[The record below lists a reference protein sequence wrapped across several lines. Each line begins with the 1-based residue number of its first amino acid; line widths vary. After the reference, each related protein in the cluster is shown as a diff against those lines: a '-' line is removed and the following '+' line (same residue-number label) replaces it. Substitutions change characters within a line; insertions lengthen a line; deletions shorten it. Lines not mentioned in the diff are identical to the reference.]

1 MTRTRLIVPAV
12 AGIAAAALVAAC
24 SQQQTDKTAADA
36 GAAVNAA
43 QDATSTA
50 VGQTSAATMGAN
62 TVSGFVG
69 GLAVSDMYELEAAKI
84 AASRS
89 TSADVKALAAM
100 ISTDHTASTAKL
112 KALAPTAAPT
122 VALPTALD
130 ERHKGLIDNL
140 NAASPADFD
149 KVWLTQQAAAHDEA
163 LTLLNGFADNTEA
176 PTLAALAREIT
187 PKVTAHRDRAKAL
200 LDAMH

>member
-1 MTRTRLIVPAV
+1 MIRTFAKPVL
-12 AGIAAAALVAAC
+12 AAAAVAALLAAC
-24 SQQQTDKTAADA
+24 SQQQTDKTADDA

-62 TVSGFVG
+62 TVGGFVN

-84 AASRS
+84 AATRS

-100 ISTDHTASTAKL
+100 ITKDHTASTAKL
-112 KALAPTAAPT
+112 KELAPTAAPT
-122 VALPTALD
+122 VALPMALD

-149 KVWLTQQAAAHDEA
+149 KVWLNQQAAAHDEA
-163 LTLLNGFADNTEA
+163 LTMLNGFDDNTEA
-176 PTLAALAREIT
+176 PTLAALATEII
-187 PKVTAHRDRAKAL
+187 PKVTAHRDHAKAL

>member
-1 MTRTRLIVPAV
+1 MIRTIARPVLAAV
-12 AGIAAAALVAAC
+12 AVAALVAAC
-24 SQQQTDKTAADA
+24 SQQQTDKTTADA

-62 TVSGFVG
+62 TVSGFVT

-84 AASRS
+84 AYSKS
-89 TSADVKALAAM
+89 SSADVKALAAM
-100 ISTDHTASTAKL
+100 ITTDHTASSAKL

-130 ERHKGLIDNL
+130 ERRQGLIDNL
-140 NAASPADFD
+140 KAATPADFD
-149 KVWLTQQAAAHDEA
+149 KVYLTQQVAAHDEA
-163 LTLLNGFADNTEA
+163 LTLLNGFDDNTEA
-176 PTLAALAREIT
+176 PTLASLAREII
-187 PKVTAHRDRAKAL
+187 PKVTAHRDHAKAL
-200 LDAMH
+200 ADAIH

>member
-1 MTRTRLIVPAV
+1 M
-12 AGIAAAALVAAC
+12 
-24 SQQQTDKTAADA
+24 
-36 GAAVNAA
+36 
-43 QDATSTA
+43 ATW
-50 VGQTSAATMGAN
+50 VATMW
-62 TVSGFVG
+62 TS
-69 GLAVSDMYELEAAKI
+69 S
-84 AASRS
+84 ASS
-89 TSADVKALAAM
+89 LAAM
-100 ISTDHTASTAKL
+100 ITTDHTASTAKL